1 MRLDDRVTIG
11 TPEGVQLELVLAGLG
26 SRFVARLLDSVI
38 QLAIIIALAVG
49 VGVSSAPGFL
59 RAIVAVLVFLVVFGY
74 DVPFE
79 VLNDGRTIGKM
90 TAGIRVVGRQ
100 GEPIGFVTSANRNIM
115 RIVDFL
121 PVFYVTGVVSIV
133 ATAQDQ
139 RLGDLTAGS
148 IVVRDKFPGLLP
160 NAYAPITVPAAAV
173 ATWDV
178 SALDNE
184 DVSTIRHFL
193 DRRLALPGPVRTY
206 YATALASRVGPKVA
220 GAPYATHPEYLLEG
234 IVVAKRER
242 A

>member
-121 PVFYVTGVVSIV
+121 PILYAVGVVSIV
-133 ATAQDQ
+133 STGSDQ
-139 RLGDLTAGS
+139 RLGDLTAGTL
-148 IVVRDKFPGLLP
+148 VLRDKFPGIDEHP
-160 NAYAPITVPAAAV
+160 PPITVPVAAV
-173 ATWDV
+173 AAWDV
-178 SALDNE
+178 SALDGD
-184 DVSTIRHFL
+184 DVVTIRQFL
-193 DRRLALPGPVRTY
+193 DRRLALKADVRAY
-206 YATALASRVGPKVA
+206 FANALAAQVAPKVA
-220 GAPYATHPEYLLEG
+220 GAPYGAHPEYLLEG
-234 IVVAKRER
+234 VVAAKSAR